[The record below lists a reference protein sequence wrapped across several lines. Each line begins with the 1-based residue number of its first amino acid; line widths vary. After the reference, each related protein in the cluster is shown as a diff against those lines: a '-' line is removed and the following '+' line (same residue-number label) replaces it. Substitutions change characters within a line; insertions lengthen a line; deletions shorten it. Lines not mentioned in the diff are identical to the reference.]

1 MIIKTPYINGIKS
14 VKIMNNCRKPLA
26 VAAPNKTGI
35 LNESIIWNYFIKGI
49 KKFSDITFNNSTI
62 Q

>member
-1 MIIKTPYINGIKS
+1 MQKT
-14 VKIMNNCRKPLA
+14 LA

-35 LNESIIWNYFIKGI
+35 LNESIIWNYFVKGI
-49 KKFSDITFNNSTI
+49 KKFSDISFNNSTI